1 VPASDPW
8 DPRVSPLPTPR
19 WMRCSSSRAT
29 AKDRVDETHQLL
41 AETVSTGSAAKE
53 SVRHRKDGSLVYVDV
68 TTKLVR
74 GADDASELIV
84 ISHRDVT
91 ATHNLH
97 EDAPIQ
103 APFGG
108 LLESAPDAIV
118 IVNALGRI
126 VLLHVQTDQLV
137 GHRSN
142 DLVGKSVGLVAGAV
156 PGRARLLSHG
166 LLWRAEEPI

>member
-1 VPASDPW
+1 
-8 DPRVSPLPTPR
+8 
-19 WMRCSSSRAT
+19 
-29 AKDRVDETHQLL
+29 
-41 AETVSTGSAAKE
+41 VSTGSAAKE
-53 SVRHRKDGSLVYVDV
+53 SVRRRKDGSLVYVDV

-74 GADDASELIV
+74 SADDASELIV

-91 ATHNLH
+91 ATHCLH

-103 APFGG
+103 APFGS

-126 VLLHVQTDQLV
+126 VLVHVQTDQLV

-142 DLVGKSVGLVAGAV
+142 DLVGKSVALLARAV
-156 PGRARLLSHG
+156 PGRARLFIARAALASRRADLEWPAFNATGCGMTEKNVLS
-166 LLWRAEEPI
+166 RSA